1 MNPSHSRW
9 LVIAGLAL
17 VVIGVVDPLE
27 GSVVILGGST
37 LVAAGALVSRTRYRL
52 PVTALALIAVGVGA
66 MFGMSALGGVGG
78 NTGRSIG
85 WLLLCLTYPIGWVL
99 SSAQR
104 ASSASRDTGA
114 CEPSSDRPG
123 RTAVALDADTGIAP
137 RVFFTSRE
145 LLCLACLFRTS
156 SPS

>member
-1 MNPSHSRW
+1 MKPSHSRW

-17 VVIGVVDPLE
+17 MVIGVVDPLE

-78 NTGRSIG
+78 NTGRSIW

-99 SSAQR
+99 GLI
-104 ASSASRDTGA
+104 GA
-114 CEPSSDRPG
+114 AGKLREPRHG
-123 RTAVALDADTGIAP
+123 GV
-137 RVFFTSRE
+137 
-145 LLCLACLFRTS
+145 
-156 SPS
+156 